1 MTMLADLDLARQHH
15 AALKQLFSRQ
25 FGETADY
32 RALRRVLD
40 LCQAAAQAVDDEY
53 CRQKLRLVGEY
64 AAELLAGSSSHAK
77 WGRESMSGAEFLRLQ
92 VLNALELLASR
103 LYSIEALRRA
113 GKTEGE
119 LPWKTRS
126 SFAPT

>member
-1 MTMLADLDLARQHH
+1 MTTLADLDLARQHH

-25 FGETADY
+25 FETADY

-40 LCQAAAQAVDDEY
+40 LCQAASQAVDDEY
-53 CRQKLRLVGEY
+53 CRTKLRLVGEY
-64 AAELLAGSSSHAK
+64 AAELLSGGGHAK
-77 WGRESMSGAEFLRLQ
+77 WGCESMSGAEFLRLQ
-92 VLNALELLASR
+92 VLNALELFASR

-113 GKTEGE
+113 GKTEE
-119 LPWKTRS
+119 RPWKTRS

>member
-1 MTMLADLDLARQHH
+1 MTTLADLDLARQHH
-15 AALKQLFSRQ
+15 AALKQLFGRQ
-25 FGETADY
+25 FGESADY
-32 RALRRVLD
+32 RALRRALD
-40 LCQAAAQAVDDEY
+40 LCRAAALAVDDEY

-64 AAELLAGSSSHAK
+64 AAEFFSGGSQAK
-77 WGRESMSGAEFLRLQ
+77 WGRESMPGAEFLRLQ
-92 VLNALELLASR
+92 VLNALELYASR

-113 GKTEGE
+113 GKPEDQ

>member
-25 FGETADY
+25 FGDTADY
-32 RALRRVLD
+32 RVLQRVLV
-40 LCQAAAQAVDDEY
+40 LCEAAARAVDDEY

-64 AAELLAGSSSHAK
+64 AAELLSGGRHAK
-77 WGRESMSGAEFLRLQ
+77 WGRDALSGAEFLRLQ
-92 VLNALELLASR
+92 VLNALELFASR
-103 LYSIEALRRA
+103 LYSIEALRRV
-113 GKTEGE
+113 GKKEE